1 MKTLQIK
8 NGNRDWW
15 QITIEY
21 LGLDEDKDEYD
32 CQNHEYL
39 FILSKQEDST
49 GNWNP
54 IYRSVIGYHASYGEE
69 HYTSLLMQ
77 FLLEYQ
83 TEVNANV
90 LHFMQLP
97 YKSS

>member
-21 LGLDEDKDEYD
+21 LGLNENKDEYD
-32 CQNHEYL
+32 CQNYEYN
-39 FILSKQEDST
+39 FTLSKQEKLT
-49 GNWNP
+49 GNWIP
-54 IYRSVIGYHASYGEE
+54 IYNSVIGYHSDTGEE
-69 HYTSLLMQ
+69 FYNILLMQ

-83 TEVNANV
+83 AEVNANV
-90 LHFMQLP
+90 LHFMKISQ
-97 YKSS
+97 